1 MKKKLLSLVLAVM
14 MTIGCFA
21 GLGAAVGQDTDFA
34 ALSVEDQ
41 YAAIMA
47 AGSEA
52 DAQALFDTLDAEQ
65 QAALTAYADRQQEN
79 TDTSKETDPIPAVNY
94 TNVAPLVTVN
104 KVSQPAKARLMSARS
119 TARPIEKGKT
129 VDGLILNKTATPIE
143 GSADDYKITLEAYTT
158 GTVSTSETTKPTDI
172 VLVLD
177 QSGSMADDMGTV
189 RYTQYSGTNT
199 QNNRNYEKRH
209 NGGSANLWH
218 KLDDGS
224 YVSVSVTRQETAK
237 YNKITNG
244 RNDDDDW
251 GNCTNLWD
259 NRDNLYTYVNGELKK
274 VVYTRDR
281 KNAWNYWNCK
291 YALEDGTILNE
302 NNNGAR
308 YSPTFKNTDDG
319 CLYLRTVDES
329 KSAYTYTYTDS
340 NGNVQTIGI
349 STGAN
354 EGFTPAFYQRT
365 VSTSGGGTRLDALK
379 KAAKDFVEAVA
390 EKAKGADKQLG
401 TEDDVNH
408 RIAVVGFASQSG
420 NGNNTELL
428 SISGRN
434 SGTVGIAYNSITK
447 QNLKDVLQ
455 DMDKQAGQTM
465 VTNAINALAA
475 KGATR
480 TDLGMD
486 MANRILN
493 ANPLGANEQRNRV
506 VVVFTDGSPTD
517 SNGFERDVADAA
529 INAATDIKQTGTTVY
544 SIGIFS
550 GADATQTGT
559 KPTYD
564 FYDDGWDTN
573 YTDSQM
579 SEACNW
585 FMQNLSSNNGTVQD
599 PSYYLSASDADTLS
613 TIFQK
618 ISNQIS
624 ESNINLGSKTVIKDV
639 VSKYFDMPA
648 NTDAVSVKSYDCTG
662 FSDGEPT
669 WSENG
674 TVPNNAVTLD
684 PENNTVN
691 VTGFDFNANYVT
703 EKGRD
708 ETDPKQAGDFHG
720 RKLVIEFTVSV
731 KDGFVGGNNVPTN
744 GTDSGVYDK
753 DGKLVANFV
762 VPEVNVSITSSV
774 GTNDKVIY
782 EGNSVNVK
790 DLYDEVDTSGADSW
804 KYDFVKISYAV
815 KQDDAAVGNP
825 VAPAD
830 CTDYTVTATFAPI
843 SDGEGAQ
850 GVANK
855 MAGKSVDGTAKVHVL
870 KPTLTAKAEDVSRY
884 YGESYTPDGSNV
896 NASVSW
902 TDAKHSNITAADATG
917 DAPYTTEDI
926 QIGYDWV
933 GKIGTDIVPNHD
945 TDVNLTYKVNGN
957 DITDKVNG
965 DKSYKVIAKTCT
977 LTVNKSV
984 AKTYSNNDSFI
995 FNVVGKGNVPYNAQV
1010 VITGNGSATLTGLP
1024 VGDYTVTEDTGWS
1037 WRYTYDNSSASTT
1050 LSASKDNDRLTITNK
1065 LTENNWLGNETFVIN
1080 KCESKTIEKVSF
1092 IQQAIDFLLGR

>member
-1 MKKKLLSLVLAVM
+1 MKKKLLSLVLAAM

-21 GLGAAVGQDTDFA
+21 GLGAAVGQDADFA

-65 QAALTAYADRQQEN
+65 QAALSAYAEAQAEA
-79 TDTSKETDPIPAVNY
+79 SEPETYAVPAVNY
-94 TNVAPLVTVN
+94 TNVAPFVQQASPARARML
-104 KVSQPAKARLMSARS
+104 AKAAS
-119 TARPIEKGKT
+119 TSNVKT
-129 VDGLILNKTATPIE
+129 ADGLILNKTATPVE

-177 QSGSMADDMGTV
+177 QSGSMDDDMTTYK
-189 RYTQYSGTNT
+189 YTAVYPG
-199 QNNRNYEKRH
+199 NNH
-209 NGGSANLWH
+209 NG
-218 KLDDGS
+218 KYYVKYRDS
-224 YVSVSVTRQETAK
+224 YITVTWCSE
-237 YNKITNG
+237 
-244 RNDDDDW
+244 
-251 GNCTNLWD
+251 C
-259 NRDNLYTYVNGELKK
+259 
-274 VVYTRDR
+274 
-281 KNAWNYWNCK
+281 NAW
-291 YALEDGTILNE
+291 T
-302 NNNGAR
+302 
-308 YSPTFKNTDDG
+308 DG
-319 CLYLRTVDES
+319 CSHAWWIFDNPGTKYTPKTSASDTARGHVQFYSRGGATTV
-329 KSAYTYTYTDS
+329 K
-340 NGNVQTIGI
+340 
-349 STGAN
+349 
-354 EGFTPAFYQRT
+354 
-365 VSTSGGGTRLDALK
+365 RLDALK
-379 KAAKDFVEAVA
+379 KAVKNFAADVA
-390 EKAKGADKQLG
+390 EKAKGPDGILG
-401 TEDDVNH
+401 TDDDVNH
-408 RIAVVGFASQSG
+408 RIAVVGFASG
-420 NGNNTELL
+420 NPSNRLY
-428 SISGRN
+428 
-434 SGTVGIAYNSITK
+434 YNSEIFVGANQYQYNRLTSQNYLDAMQSMDTK
-447 QNLKDVLQ
+447 TGVDNIGKS
-455 DMDKQAGQTM
+455 
-465 VTNAINALAA
+465 INALDAE
-475 KGATR
+475 GATY
-480 TDLGMD
+480 TNLGLE
-486 MANRILN
+486 MANGILA
-493 ANPLGANEQRNRV
+493 ANPVADNSRNRI
-506 VVVFTDGSPTD
+506 VVVFTDGQPGRSGYD
-517 SNGFERDVADAA
+517 SSVANAA
-529 INAATDIKQTGTTVY
+529 INQAATTKNTYNATVY
-544 SIGIFS
+544 TVGIFDN
-550 GADATQTGT
+550 ADATSAGKQNGT
-559 KPTYD
+559 DAEK
-564 FYDDGWDTN
+564 
-573 YTDSQM
+573 S
-579 SEACNW
+579 NW
-585 FMQNLSSNNGTVQD
+585 FMQNMSSNNGTVQD
-599 PSYYLSASDADTLS
+599 PSYYLSASDSDTLS

-624 ESNINLGSKTVIKDV
+624 ESKIDLGSQTVIKDTV
-639 VSKYFDMPA
+639 TKYFDMP
-648 NTDAVSVKSYDCTG
+648 TDASKVSVKSYDCTG
-662 FSDGEPT
+662 VVSGKPT
-669 WSENG
+669 WSETG
-674 TVPNNAVTLD
+674 TVLNNAVTLD
-684 PENNTVN
+684 TENNTVN

-703 EKGRD
+703 ENGRS
-708 ETDPKQAGDFHG
+708 ETDPKQPGNFHG

-790 DLYDEVDTSGADSW
+790 DLYDEVDTSGTDSW

-815 KQDDAAVGNP
+815 KQGDAAVGNT

-850 GVANK
+850 GVAND

-870 KPTLTAKAEDVSRY
+870 KPTLTAKAEDVTRY

-896 NASVSW
+896 NASVFW

-1024 VGDYTVTEDTGWS
+1024 VGDYTVTEDTAWS
-1037 WRYTYDNSSASTT
+1037 WRYKSDNSKATTT
-1050 LSASKDNDRLTITNK
+1050 LSSAKDNDSVTITNK
-1065 LTENNWLGNETFVIN
+1065 LDDNRWLGDETFVIN
-1080 KCESKTIEKVSF
+1080 KCGKSKITKIYESVMSF
-1092 IQQAIDFLLGR
+1092 FGIV

>member
-1 MKKKLLSLVLAVM
+1 MKKKLLSLVLAAM

-41 YAAIMA
+41 YAVIMA

-129 VDGLILNKTATPIE
+129 VDGLVMDKTAT
-143 GSADDYKITLEAYTT
+143 ANDDGTYNITLEAYTT
-158 GTVSTSETTKPTDI
+158 GSVSTTESTKPTDI

-177 QSGSMADDMGTV
+177 QSGSMAKDMTSYKYTAAYPGNNHSGSYYV
-189 RYTQYSGTNT
+189 RYGDSYIEVSWCSDCPAWTDGCSDGWFGHYSGNKYTPKT
-199 QNNRNYEKRH
+199 SASDTTR
-209 NGGSANLWH
+209 GSVQFYAR
-218 KLDDGS
+218 S
-224 YVSVSVTRQETAK
+224 
-237 YNKITNG
+237 
-244 RNDDDDW
+244 
-251 GNCTNLWD
+251 
-259 NRDNLYTYVNGELKK
+259 GEDK
-274 VVYTRDR
+274 
-281 KNAWNYWNCK
+281 
-291 YALEDGTILNE
+291 TI
-302 NNNGAR
+302 
-308 YSPTFKNTDDG
+308 
-319 CLYLRTVDES
+319 
-329 KSAYTYTYTDS
+329 
-340 NGNVQTIGI
+340 
-349 STGAN
+349 
-354 EGFTPAFYQRT
+354 
-365 VSTSGGGTRLDALK
+365 RLDALVRAINK
-379 KAAKDFVEAVA
+379 FSESVKNKCAGVDQ
-390 EKAKGADKQLG
+390 QLG
-401 TEDDVNH
+401 TADDVDH
-408 RIAVVGFASQSG
+408 RVAIVGFSSKESTYY
-420 NGNNTELL
+420 NTELL
-428 SISGRN
+428 TG
-434 SGTVGIAYNSITK
+434 VSITQGSAHRK
-447 QNLKDVLQ
+447 LDQTSNVPYYYPTGYVQNGVMYGSITTAQYGNALQ
-455 DMDKQAGQTM
+455 SMKTTAGQTS
-465 VTNAINALAA
+465 VSNAIDALTAHGGTNTLDGLTMA
-475 KGATR
+475 ENIFAN
-480 TDLGMD
+480 TDSTG
-486 MANRILN
+486 
-493 ANPLGANEQRNRV
+493 RNRV
-506 VVVFTDGSPTD
+506 VVLFTDGDTD
-517 SNGFERDVADAA
+517 SNRASVVNKAYTLKNTY
-529 INAATDIKQTGTTVY
+529 NATVY
-544 SIGIFS
+544 TVGIFG
-550 GADATQTGT
+550 GANGQPPITSST
-559 KPTYD
+559 
-564 FYDDGWDTN
+564 
-573 YTDSQM
+573 
-579 SEACNW
+579 SEANA
-585 FMQNLSSNNGTVQD
+585 LLHRISSNYPNAQVRNGRYND
-599 PSYYLSASDADTLS
+599 GSLNSSLKGDDSYYLSASNSDTLS

-618 ISNQIS
+618 ISSQLS
-624 ESNINLGSKTVIKDV
+624 ESDISLDSQTVIKDTV
-639 VSKYFDMPA
+639 TKYFDMP
-648 NTDAVSVKSYDCTG
+648 TDASKVSVKSYDCTG
-662 FSDGEPT
+662 VADGKPT
-669 WSENG
+669 WSDTG

-684 PENNTVN
+684 TENNTVN

-703 EKGRD
+703 EKGRN
-708 ETDPKQAGDFHG
+708 ETDPKKEGTFHG
-720 RKLVIEFTVSV
+720 RKLVIEFTVTA

-815 KQDDAAVGNP
+815 KQGDAAVGNTE
-825 VAPAD
+825 APAD

-850 GVANK
+850 GVAND

-870 KPTLTAKAEDVSRY
+870 KPTLTAKAEDVTRY

-917 DAPYTTEDI
+917 DAPYTTKDI

-1037 WRYTYDNSSASTT
+1037 WRYTCDNSSASTT

>member
-1 MKKKLLSLVLAVM
+1 MKKKLLSLVLAAM

-65 QAALTAYADRQQEN
+65 QAALSAYAEAQAEA
-79 TDTSKETDPIPAVNY
+79 SEPETYAVPAVNY
-94 TNVAPLVTVN
+94 TNVAPLVTAN

-129 VDGLILNKTATPIE
+129 VDGLILNKTATPVE

-177 QSGSMADDMGTV
+177 QSGSMAEDMTSYK
-189 RYTQYSGTNT
+189 YTAAYPG
-199 QNNRNYEKRH
+199 NNH
-209 NGGSANLWH
+209 S
-218 KLDDGS
+218 GS
-224 YVSVSVTRQETAK
+224 YYVRSGDSYIEVSWCSDPDCE
-237 YNKITNG
+237 
-244 RNDDDDW
+244 
-251 GNCTNLWD
+251 
-259 NRDNLYTYVNGELKK
+259 
-274 VVYTRDR
+274 
-281 KNAWNYWNCK
+281 AW
-291 YALEDGTILNE
+291 T
-302 NNNGAR
+302 
-308 YSPTFKNTDDG
+308 DG
-319 CLYLRTVDES
+319 CWDSLFRHHSGNKYTP
-329 KSAYTYTYTDS
+329 KTSASDTAD
-340 NGNVQTIGI
+340 GHVQ
-349 STGAN
+349 
-354 EGFTPAFYQRT
+354 FY
-365 VSTSGGGTRLDALK
+365 VIETRLDVLK
-379 KAAKDFVEAVA
+379 KAVTGFANSVA

-408 RIAVVGFASQSG
+408 RIAVVGFASESG
-420 NGNNTELL
+420 YGNNTELL

-475 KGATR
+475 EGATR

-517 SNGFERDVADAA
+517 SNGFENNVANNA
-529 INAATDIKQTGTTVY
+529 INKAKTIKDGNTTVY

-564 FYDDGWDTN
+564 FSMDGWGNTN

-624 ESNINLGSKTVIKDV
+624 ESNINLGSDTQIKDV
-639 VSKYFDMPA
+639 VSKYFDMPK
-648 NTDAVSVKSYDCTG
+648 NTSAGSVKSYDCTG

-669 WSENG
+669 WSKTG
-674 TVPNNAVTLD
+674 TDLKNAVTLD
-684 PENNTVN
+684 TENNTVN
-691 VTGFDFNANYVT
+691 ITGFDFNANYVT
-703 EKGRD
+703 EKGRS
-708 ETDPKQAGDFHG
+708 ETDPKQPGDFHG

-753 DGKLVANFV
+753 DGKEVATFD
-762 VPEVNVSITSSV
+762 VPQVNVPIKPELTV
-774 GTNDKVIY
+774 NNKVIY
-782 EGNSVNVK
+782 EGNSANVSV
-790 DLYDEVDTSGADSW
+790 LYNAAETSSDTSSW
-804 KYDFVKISYAV
+804 KYDFVNVSYEVENGDTAV
-815 KQDDAAVGNP
+815 TGSVS
-825 VAPAD
+825 PAD
-830 CTDYTVTATFAPI
+830 CTGYTVKATFSPKY
-843 SDGEGAQ
+843 DGQ
-850 GVANK
+850 NANGNVNDDVTVK
-855 MAGKSVDGTAKVHVL
+855 DTAKVHVL
-870 KPTLTAKAEDVSRY
+870 KPTVTVNATDVWMY
-884 YGESYTPDGSNV
+884 YGEDYNTPEGSTV
-896 NASVSW
+896 AGSVTWADEHGHDISG
-902 TDAKHSNITAADATG
+902 ITVFG
-917 DAPYTTEDI
+917 SEPY
-926 QIGYDWV
+926 
-933 GKIGTDIVPNHD
+933 GTDDLQYSYDHGEFVVPNTD
-945 TDVNLTYKVNGN
+945 TTIKVSAKVGDVEKAST
-957 DITDKVNG
+957 
-965 DKSYKVIAKTCT
+965 SYVVHPKFCT
-977 LTVNKSV
+977 LTIKKEV
-984 AKTYSNNDSFI
+984 AKLYGANDSFI
-995 FNVVGKGNVPYNAQV
+995 FNVVGDGNFEAKV
-1010 VITGNGSATLTGLP
+1010 VINGAGSATLTGLP
-1024 VGDYTVTEDTGWS
+1024 VGNYTVTEDTGWS
-1037 WRYTYDNSSASTT
+1037 WRYTCDGSTKSTVLSSAN
-1050 LSASKDNDRLTITNK
+1050 ANDSVTITNK
-1065 LTENNWLGNETFVIN
+1065 LGDNKYLGDETYVIN
-1080 KCESKTIEKVSF
+1080 KCKSSTITKVTSAV
-1092 IQQAIDFLLGR
+1092 IRQAIEYILGR

>member
-14 MTIGCFA
+14 MTVGCFA
-21 GLGAAVGQDTDFA
+21 GLGAAVGQDADFA

-65 QAALTAYADRQQEN
+65 QAALTAYADRQQDN

-129 VDGLILNKTATPIE
+129 VDGLVMDKTAT
-143 GSADDYKITLEAYTT
+143 ANDDGTYNIKLEAYTT

-177 QSGSMADDMGTV
+177 QSGSMD
-189 RYTQYSGTNT
+189 
-199 QNNRNYEKRH
+199 
-209 NGGSANLWH
+209 
-218 KLDDGS
+218 
-224 YVSVSVTRQETAK
+224 ETM
-237 YNKITNG
+237 
-244 RNDDDDW
+244 
-251 GNCTNLWD
+251 
-259 NRDNLYTYVNGELKK
+259 
-274 VVYTRDR
+274 
-281 KNAWNYWNCK
+281 
-291 YALEDGTILNE
+291 
-302 NNNGAR
+302 
-308 YSPTFKNTDDG
+308 
-319 CLYLRTVDES
+319 
-329 KSAYTYTYTDS
+329 KSYTYTAAYPGNSHSGSYYVKYRDSYVRVSWCSDCRAWTDGCTDGWFWHNPGTEYTPKTSVSDTAS
-340 NGNVQTIGI
+340 GHVQ
-349 STGAN
+349 
-354 EGFTPAFYQRT
+354 FYSRGSAT
-365 VSTSGGGTRLDALK
+365 EVKRLTALK
-379 KAAKDFVEAVA
+379 KAVTSFAEDVAK
-390 EKAKGADKQLG
+390 KAKGPDGILG
-401 TEDDVNH
+401 TDDDVNH
-408 RIAVVGFASQSG
+408 RIAVVGFASGSRG
-420 NGNNTELL
+420 NSSYPAYVNTEVFIG
-428 SISGRN
+428 SN
-434 SGTVGIAYNSITK
+434 QYNYNSNVSSYYASAFQNMNTK
-447 QNLKDVLQ
+447 AGYDNVIASKDALS
-455 DMDKQAGQTM
+455 AG
-465 VTNAINALAA
+465 
-475 KGATR
+475 GATR
-480 TDLGMD
+480 VDHGVD
-486 MANRILN
+486 MANGIFK
-493 ANPLGANEQRNRV
+493 ANPIKDGEQRNRIMI
-506 VVVFTDGSPTD
+506 VFTDGMPSEWSDYSST
-517 SNGFERDVADAA
+517 VANNA
-529 INAATDIKQTGTTVY
+529 IEKANTTKNTYNATVY
-544 SIGIFS
+544 TVGIFEN
-550 GADATQTGT
+550 ADATSAGNQNGT
-559 KPTYD
+559 
-564 FYDDGWDTN
+564 N
-573 YTDSQM
+573 AEIS
-579 SEACNW
+579 NW
-585 FMQNLSSNNGTVQD
+585 FMQKLSSNNGTPQD
-599 PSYYLSASDADTLS
+599 PSYYLSASDSDTLS

-624 ESNINLGSKTVIKDV
+624 ESKIDLGSQTVIKDTV
-639 VSKYFDMPA
+639 TKYFDMP
-648 NTDAVSVKSYDCTG
+648 TDASKVSVKSYDCTG
-662 FSDGEPT
+662 VADGKPT
-669 WSENG
+669 WSETG
-674 TVPNNAVTLD
+674 TVINNAVTLD
-684 PENNTVN
+684 PTDNSVN
-691 VTGFDFNANYVT
+691 VKGFDFNANYVT

-708 ETDPKQAGDFHG
+708 ENDPKQAGDFHG
-720 RKLVIEFTVSV
+720 RKLVIEFTVTA

-815 KQDDAAVGNP
+815 KQGDAAVGNT

-850 GVANK
+850 GVAND

-870 KPTLTAKAEDVSRY
+870 KPTLTAKAEDVTRY

-917 DAPYTTEDI
+917 DAPYTTKDI

-977 LTVNKSV
+977 LTVKKSV

-1010 VITGNGSATLTGLP
+1010 VITGNGRATLTGLP
-1024 VGDYTVTEDTGWS
+1024 VGDYTVTEDTAWS
-1037 WRYTYDNSSASTT
+1037 WRYKSDNSKATTT
-1050 LSASKDNDRLTITNK
+1050 LSSAKDNDSDSVTITNK

>member
-14 MTIGCFA
+14 MTVGCFA
-21 GLGAAVGQDTDFA
+21 GLGAAVGQDADFA

-129 VDGLILNKTATPIE
+129 VDGLVMDKTAT
-143 GSADDYKITLEAYTT
+143 ANDDGTYKITLEAYTT
-158 GTVSTSETTKPTDI
+158 GSVSTTESTKPTDI

-177 QSGSMADDMGTV
+177 QSGSMAKDMTSYKYTAAYPGNNHSGSYYV
-189 RYTQYSGTNT
+189 RSGDSYIKVSWCSDCGAWTDGCSDGWFFHYSGTEYT
-199 QNNRNYEKRH
+199 PKA
-209 NGGSANLWH
+209 SASDTESGH
-218 KLDDGS
+218 VQFYARS
-224 YVSVSVTRQETAK
+224 
-237 YNKITNG
+237 
-244 RNDDDDW
+244 
-251 GNCTNLWD
+251 
-259 NRDNLYTYVNGELKK
+259 GED
-274 VVYTRDR
+274 T
-281 KNAWNYWNCK
+281 
-291 YALEDGTILNE
+291 TI
-302 NNNGAR
+302 
-308 YSPTFKNTDDG
+308 
-319 CLYLRTVDES
+319 
-329 KSAYTYTYTDS
+329 
-340 NGNVQTIGI
+340 
-349 STGAN
+349 
-354 EGFTPAFYQRT
+354 
-365 VSTSGGGTRLDALK
+365 RLDALVRAINK
-379 KAAKDFVEAVA
+379 FSESVKNKCAGVD
-390 EKAKGADKQLG
+390 QRLG
-401 TEDDVNH
+401 TADDVDH
-408 RIAVVGFASQSG
+408 RVAIVGFSSDEDEFY
-420 NGNNTELL
+420 NTELL
-428 SISGRN
+428 TGVPITQGRAHRKLDQTSN
-434 SGTVGIAYNSITK
+434 VPYYYPTGYVQNGVMYGSITTA
-447 QNLKDVLQ
+447 QYGNALQ
-455 DMDKQAGQTM
+455 SMKTTAGQTS
-465 VTNAINALAA
+465 VSSAINALTAH
-475 KGATR
+475 GGTE
-480 TDLGMD
+480 TLDGLT
-486 MANRILN
+486 MAEKIF
-493 ANPLGANEQRNRV
+493 ANTNSTGRNRV
-506 VVVFTDGSPTD
+506 VVLFTDGDTN
-517 SNGFERDVADAA
+517 SNRASVVNKAYTLKNTY
-529 INAATDIKQTGTTVY
+529 NATVY
-544 SIGIFS
+544 SVGIFG
-550 GADATQTGT
+550 GANGQPPITSSTT
-559 KPTYD
+559 
-564 FYDDGWDTN
+564 
-573 YTDSQM
+573 
-579 SEACNW
+579 EANA
-585 FMQNLSSNNGTVQD
+585 LLHRISSNYPNATATSGYYGID
-599 PSYYLSASDADTLS
+599 YNDGSLNSSLKGDDSYYLSASDSDTLS

-618 ISNQIS
+618 ISSQLS
-624 ESNINLGSKTVIKDV
+624 ESDISLDSQTVIKDTV
-639 VSKYFDMPA
+639 TKYFDMP
-648 NTDAVSVKSYDCTG
+648 TDASKVSVKSYDCTG
-662 FSDGEPT
+662 VVSGKPT
-669 WSENG
+669 WSETG
-674 TVPNNAVTLD
+674 TVINNAVMLD
-684 PENNTVN
+684 PTDNSVN

-703 EKGRD
+703 EKGRS
-708 ETDPKQAGDFHG
+708 ETDPKQPGNFHG

-815 KQDDAAVGNP
+815 KQGDAAVGNT

-850 GVANK
+850 GVAND

-870 KPTLTAKAEDVSRY
+870 KPTLTAKAEDVTRY

-917 DAPYTTEDI
+917 DAPYTTKDI

-1024 VGDYTVTEDTGWS
+1024 VGNYTVTEDTGWS
-1037 WRYTYDNSSASTT
+1037 WRYTCDSSTKSTVLSSAN
-1050 LSASKDNDRLTITNK
+1050 ANDSVTITNK
-1065 LTENNWLGNETFVIN
+1065 LGDNKYLGDETYVIN
-1080 KCESKTIEKVSF
+1080 KCKSSTITKVTSAV
-1092 IQQAIDFLLGR
+1092 IRQAIEYILGR

>member
-14 MTIGCFA
+14 MTVGCFA

-94 TNVAPLVTVN
+94 TNVAPLVTAN

-129 VDGLILNKTATPIE
+129 VDGLVINKTAT
-143 GSADDYKITLEAYTT
+143 ANDDGTYNIKLEAYTT

-177 QSGSMADDMGTV
+177 QSGSMD
-189 RYTQYSGTNT
+189 
-199 QNNRNYEKRH
+199 
-209 NGGSANLWH
+209 
-218 KLDDGS
+218 
-224 YVSVSVTRQETAK
+224 ETM
-237 YNKITNG
+237 
-244 RNDDDDW
+244 
-251 GNCTNLWD
+251 
-259 NRDNLYTYVNGELKK
+259 
-274 VVYTRDR
+274 
-281 KNAWNYWNCK
+281 
-291 YALEDGTILNE
+291 
-302 NNNGAR
+302 
-308 YSPTFKNTDDG
+308 
-319 CLYLRTVDES
+319 
-329 KSAYTYTYTDS
+329 KSYTYTAAYPGNSHSGSYYVKYRDSYVRVSWCSDCRAWTDGCTDGWFWHNPGTEYTPKTSASDTAS
-340 NGNVQTIGI
+340 GHVQ
-349 STGAN
+349 
-354 EGFTPAFYQRT
+354 FY
-365 VSTSGGGTRLDALK
+365 VIETRLDVLK
-379 KAAKDFVEAVA
+379 KAVTGFANSVA

-408 RIAVVGFASQSG
+408 RIAVVGFASESG
-420 NGNNTELL
+420 YGNNTELL
-428 SISGRN
+428 SISGSN
-434 SGTVGIAYNSITK
+434 SGTVGIAYNSITS
-447 QNLKDVLQ
+447 QNLEDVLQ

-475 KGATR
+475 EGATR

-517 SNGFERDVADAA
+517 SNGFENNVANNA
-529 INAATDIKQTGTTVY
+529 INKAKTIKDGNTTVY

-564 FYDDGWDTN
+564 FSVDGWGGPN

-599 PSYYLSASDADTLS
+599 PSYYLSASDSDTLS

-624 ESNINLGSKTVIKDV
+624 ESKIDLGSDTQIKDV
-639 VSKYFDMPA
+639 VSKYFDMPK
-648 NTDAVSVKSYDCTG
+648 NTSAVSVKSYDCTG

-669 WSENG
+669 WRETD
-674 TVPNNAVTLD
+674 TVLNNAVTTLD
-684 PENNTVN
+684 TENNTVN

-703 EKGRD
+703 VNGRS
-708 ETDPKQAGDFHG
+708 ETDPKQPGNFHG

-815 KQDDAAVGNP
+815 KQGDAAVGNTE
-825 VAPAD
+825 APAD
-830 CTDYTVTATFAPI
+830 CTDYKVTATFAPI

-855 MAGKSVDGTAKVHVL
+855 MAGKSVDGTATVHVL
-870 KPTLTAKAEDVSRY
+870 KPTVTVNATDVWKY
-884 YGESYTPDGSNV
+884 YGEDYNTPEGSTV
-896 NASVSW
+896 TGSVTWADEHDHDISG
-902 TDAKHSNITAADATG
+902 ITVIG
-917 DAPYTTEDI
+917 SEPY
-926 QIGYDWV
+926 
-933 GKIGTDIVPNHD
+933 GTDDLQYSYDHDKFVVPNTD
-945 TDVNLTYKVNGN
+945 TTIKVSAKVGDVEKAST
-957 DITDKVNG
+957 
-965 DKSYKVIAKTCT
+965 SYVVHPKFCT

-1010 VITGNGSATLTGLP
+1010 VITGNGSAILTGLP
-1024 VGDYTVTEDTGWS
+1024 VGNYTVTEDTGWS
-1037 WRYTYDNSSASTT
+1037 WRYTCDNSSASTT

>member
-1 MKKKLLSLVLAVM
+1 MKKKLLSLVLAAM

-21 GLGAAVGQDTDFA
+21 GLGAAVGQDADFA

-65 QAALTAYADRQQEN
+65 QAALSAYAEAQAEA
-79 TDTSKETDPIPAVNY
+79 SEPETYAVPAVNY
-94 TNVAPLVTVN
+94 TNVAPFVQQASPARVRML
-104 KVSQPAKARLMSARS
+104 AKAAS
-119 TARPIEKGKT
+119 TSNVKT
-129 VDGLILNKTATPIE
+129 ADGLILNKTATPVE

-177 QSGSMADDMGTV
+177 QSGSMADNMT
-189 RYTQYSGTNT
+189 S
-199 QNNRNYEKRH
+199 
-209 NGGSANLWH
+209 
-218 KLDDGS
+218 
-224 YVSVSVTRQETAK
+224 
-237 YNKITNG
+237 
-244 RNDDDDW
+244 
-251 GNCTNLWD
+251 
-259 NRDNLYTYVNGELKK
+259 
-274 VVYTRDR
+274 
-281 KNAWNYWNCK
+281 
-291 YALEDGTILNE
+291 
-302 NNNGAR
+302 
-308 YSPTFKNTDDG
+308 
-319 CLYLRTVDES
+319 
-329 KSAYTYTYTDS
+329 YTYTAQYSLNKNNTYYVKVNDAYISVTWCGDCGAWTDGCTDYWIFGHDEGKKYIAKTS
-340 NGNVQTIGI
+340 ASDTNSSHVQFYSRGNKTTTQKL
-349 STGAN
+349 
-354 EGFTPAFYQRT
+354 Q
-365 VSTSGGGTRLDALK
+365 ALK
-379 KAAKDFVEAVA
+379 NAVTSFTNAVA

-408 RIAVVGFASQSG
+408 RIAIVGFASG
-420 NGNNTELL
+420 NWYNYTNYDYTNTEVFIG
-428 SISGRN
+428 SSQYKYGN
-434 SGTVGIAYNSITK
+434 SAKSVYSRAF
-447 QNLKDVLQ
+447 QNLNTEAGKANVLASVGAL
-455 DMDKQAGQTM
+455 DANGGTL
-465 VTNAINALAA
+465 TN
-475 KGATR
+475 
-480 TDLGMD
+480 LGLE
-486 MANRILN
+486 MANGLF
-493 ANPLGANEQRNRV
+493 GANAVADNSRNRV
-506 VVVFTDGSPTD
+506 VVVFTDGEPGWSGYD
-517 SNGFERDVADAA
+517 SDVANAA
-529 INAATDIKQTGTTVY
+529 INQANTTKNTYNATVY
-544 SIGIFS
+544 TVGIFEN
-550 GADATQTGT
+550 ADATSAGNQNGT
-559 KPTYD
+559 NAEK
-564 FYDDGWDTN
+564 
-573 YTDSQM
+573 
-579 SEACNW
+579 ANW
-585 FMQNLSSNNGTVQD
+585 FMQKLSSNNGTPQD
-599 PSYYLSASDADTLS
+599 PSYYLSASDSDTLS

-624 ESNINLGSKTVIKDV
+624 ESKIDLGSQTVIKDTV
-639 VSKYFDMPA
+639 TKYFDMPK
-648 NTDAVSVKSYDCTG
+648 NTSAVSVKSYDCTG
-662 FSDGEPT
+662 VVSGKPT
-669 WSENG
+669 WSETG
-674 TVPNNAVTLD
+674 TVLNNAVTLD
-684 PENNTVN
+684 TENNTVN

-708 ETDPKQAGDFHG
+708 ETNPKKEGTFHG

-731 KDGFVGGNNVPTN
+731 KDGFAGGNNVPTN

-815 KQDDAAVGNP
+815 KQGDAAVGNT

-850 GVANK
+850 GVAND

-870 KPTLTAKAEDVSRY
+870 KPTVNVEAKDVTKY

-917 DAPYTTEDI
+917 DAPYTTKDI

-1024 VGDYTVTEDTGWS
+1024 VGDYTVTEDTAWS
-1037 WRYTYDNSSASTT
+1037 WRYKSDNSKATTT
-1050 LSASKDNDRLTITNK
+1050 LSSAKDNDSVTITNK
-1065 LTENNWLGNETFVIN
+1065 LDDNRWLGDETFVIN
-1080 KCESKTIEKVSF
+1080 KCEKSKITKIYESVMSF
-1092 IQQAIDFLLGR
+1092 FGIV

>member
-1 MKKKLLSLVLAVM
+1 MKKKFLSLVLAAM
-14 MTIGCFA
+14 MTVGCFA

-65 QAALTAYADRQQEN
+65 QAALTAYAEAQAEA
-79 TDTSKETDPIPAVNY
+79 SEPETYAVPAVNY
-94 TNVAPLVTVN
+94 TNVAPLVTAN

-129 VDGLILNKTATPIE
+129 VDGLVMDKTATANE
-143 GSADDYKITLEAYTT
+143 DGTYNITLEAYTT

-177 QSGSMADDMGTV
+177 QSGSMDDNMT
-189 RYTQYSGTNT
+189 S
-199 QNNRNYEKRH
+199 
-209 NGGSANLWH
+209 
-218 KLDDGS
+218 
-224 YVSVSVTRQETAK
+224 
-237 YNKITNG
+237 
-244 RNDDDDW
+244 
-251 GNCTNLWD
+251 
-259 NRDNLYTYVNGELKK
+259 
-274 VVYTRDR
+274 
-281 KNAWNYWNCK
+281 
-291 YALEDGTILNE
+291 
-302 NNNGAR
+302 
-308 YSPTFKNTDDG
+308 
-319 CLYLRTVDES
+319 
-329 KSAYTYTYTDS
+329 YTYTAQYSLNKKNTYYVKENDAYILVTWCGDCDAWTDGCSDFLFWHYEGKKYTPKTSASD
-340 NGNVQTIGI
+340 
-349 STGAN
+349 
-354 EGFTPAFYQRT
+354 T
-365 VSTSGGGTRLDALK
+365 VSDHVQFYSRGNKTTTQKLQALK
-379 KAAKDFVEAVA
+379 NAVTSFTNAVA

-434 SGTVGIAYNSITK
+434 SGTVGIAYNSITR

-493 ANPLGANEQRNRV
+493 ENPLGANEQRNRV

-517 SNGFERDVADAA
+517 SNGFKNNVANNA
-529 INAATDIKQTGTTVY
+529 INKAKTIKDGNTTVY

-564 FYDDGWDTN
+564 FSDDGWGGPN

-624 ESNINLGSKTVIKDV
+624 ESNINLGSDTQIKDV
-639 VSKYFDMPA
+639 VSKYFDMPK
-648 NTDAVSVKSYDCTG
+648 NTSAVSVKSYDCTG

-669 WSENG
+669 WSEKG
-674 TVPNNAVTLD
+674 TVLNNAVTLD
-684 PENNTVN
+684 TENNTVN

-708 ETDPKQAGDFHG
+708 KTDPKKEGTFHG
-720 RKLVIEFTVSV
+720 RKLVIEFTVTA
-731 KDGFVGGNNVPTN
+731 KNGFVGGNSVPTN

-753 DGKLVANFV
+753 DGKEVATFD
-762 VPEVNVSITSSV
+762 VPQVNVPIKSELTV
-774 GTNDKVIY
+774 NNKVIY
-782 EGNSVNVK
+782 EGGSADVS
-790 DLYDEVDTSGADSW
+790 DLYIAADTSSDTSSW
-804 KYDFVKISYAV
+804 KYDFVNVSYEVKNGDTAV
-815 KQDDAAVGNP
+815 TGSVS
-825 VAPAD
+825 PAD
-830 CTDYTVTATFAPI
+830 CTNYTVKATFSPKY
-843 SDGEGAQ
+843 DGMNAD
-850 GVANK
+850 
-855 MAGKSVDGTAKVHVL
+855 GKINDDVTVDGTATVHVL
-870 KPTLTAKAEDVSRY
+870 KPTLTAKAEDVTRY

-917 DAPYTTEDI
+917 DAPYTTKDI

-1010 VITGNGSATLTGLP
+1010 VITGNGSAILTGLP
-1024 VGDYTVTEDTGWS
+1024 VGNYTVTEDTGWS
-1037 WRYTYDNSSASTT
+1037 WRYTCDNSSASTT

>member
-1 MKKKLLSLVLAVM
+1 MKKKLLSLVLAAM

-21 GLGAAVGQDTDFA
+21 GLGAAVGQDAGFA
-34 ALSVEDQ
+34 ALSVENQ

-65 QAALTAYADRQQEN
+65 QTALSAYAEAQAEA
-79 TDTSKETDPIPAVNY
+79 SEPETYAVPAVNY
-94 TNVAPLVTVN
+94 TNVAPFVQQASPARARML
-104 KVSQPAKARLMSARS
+104 AKAAS
-119 TARPIEKGKT
+119 TSNVKT
-129 VDGLILNKTATPIE
+129 ADGLILNKTATPVE

-177 QSGSMADDMGTV
+177 QSGSMADNMT
-189 RYTQYSGTNT
+189 S
-199 QNNRNYEKRH
+199 
-209 NGGSANLWH
+209 
-218 KLDDGS
+218 
-224 YVSVSVTRQETAK
+224 
-237 YNKITNG
+237 
-244 RNDDDDW
+244 
-251 GNCTNLWD
+251 
-259 NRDNLYTYVNGELKK
+259 
-274 VVYTRDR
+274 
-281 KNAWNYWNCK
+281 
-291 YALEDGTILNE
+291 
-302 NNNGAR
+302 
-308 YSPTFKNTDDG
+308 
-319 CLYLRTVDES
+319 
-329 KSAYTYTYTDS
+329 YTYTAQYSLNKNNTYYVKVNDAYISVTWCGDCGAWTDGCTDYWIFGHDEGKKYIAKTS
-340 NGNVQTIGI
+340 ASDTNSSHVQFYSRGNKTTTQKL
-349 STGAN
+349 
-354 EGFTPAFYQRT
+354 Q
-365 VSTSGGGTRLDALK
+365 ALK
-379 KAAKDFVEAVA
+379 NAVTSFTNAVA

-408 RIAVVGFASQSG
+408 RIAIVGFASG
-420 NGNNTELL
+420 DWYNYTNYDYTNTEVFIG
-428 SISGRN
+428 SSQYKYGN
-434 SGTVGIAYNSITK
+434 SAKSVYSRAF
-447 QNLKDVLQ
+447 QNLNTEAGKANVLASVGAL
-455 DMDKQAGQTM
+455 DANGGTL
-465 VTNAINALAA
+465 TN
-475 KGATR
+475 
-480 TDLGMD
+480 LGLE
-486 MANRILN
+486 MANGLF
-493 ANPLGANEQRNRV
+493 GANAVADNSRNRV
-506 VVVFTDGSPTD
+506 VVVFTDGEPGWSGYD
-517 SNGFERDVADAA
+517 SDVANAA
-529 INAATDIKQTGTTVY
+529 INQANTTKNTYNATVY
-544 SIGIFS
+544 TVGIFEN
-550 GADATQTGT
+550 ADATSAGNQNGT
-559 KPTYD
+559 NAEK
-564 FYDDGWDTN
+564 
-573 YTDSQM
+573 
-579 SEACNW
+579 ANW
-585 FMQNLSSNNGTVQD
+585 FMQKLSSNNGTPQD
-599 PSYYLSASDADTLS
+599 PSYYLSASDSDTLS

-624 ESNINLGSKTVIKDV
+624 ESKIDLGSQTVIKDTV
-639 VSKYFDMPA
+639 TKYFDMPK
-648 NTDAVSVKSYDCTG
+648 NTSAVSVKSYDCTG

-669 WSENG
+669 WSETG
-674 TVPNNAVTLD
+674 TVLNNAVTLD
-684 PENNTVN
+684 TENNTVN

-703 EKGRD
+703 VNGRS
-708 ETDPKQAGDFHG
+708 ETDPKQPGNFHG

-815 KQDDAAVGNP
+815 KQGDAAVGNT

-850 GVANK
+850 GVAND

-870 KPTLTAKAEDVSRY
+870 KPTLTAKAEDVTKY

-917 DAPYTTEDI
+917 DAPYTTKDI

-945 TDVNLTYKVNGN
+945 TDVNLTYIVNGN

-1024 VGDYTVTEDTGWS
+1024 VGDYTVTEDTAWS
-1037 WRYTYDNSSASTT
+1037 WRYKSDNSKATTT
-1050 LSASKDNDRLTITNK
+1050 LSSAKDNDSVTITNK
-1065 LTENNWLGNETFVIN
+1065 LDDNRWLGDETFVIN
-1080 KCESKTIEKVSF
+1080 KCEKSKITKIYESVMSF
-1092 IQQAIDFLLGR
+1092 FGIV

>member
-1 MKKKLLSLVLAVM
+1 MKKKLLSLVLAAM
-14 MTIGCFA
+14 MTVGCFA

-94 TNVAPLVTVN
+94 TNVAPLVTAN

-129 VDGLILNKTATPIE
+129 ADGLILNKTATPVE

-177 QSGSMADDMGTV
+177 QSGSMD
-189 RYTQYSGTNT
+189 
-199 QNNRNYEKRH
+199 
-209 NGGSANLWH
+209 
-218 KLDDGS
+218 
-224 YVSVSVTRQETAK
+224 ETM
-237 YNKITNG
+237 
-244 RNDDDDW
+244 
-251 GNCTNLWD
+251 
-259 NRDNLYTYVNGELKK
+259 
-274 VVYTRDR
+274 
-281 KNAWNYWNCK
+281 
-291 YALEDGTILNE
+291 
-302 NNNGAR
+302 
-308 YSPTFKNTDDG
+308 
-319 CLYLRTVDES
+319 
-329 KSAYTYTYTDS
+329 KSYTYTAAYPGNSHSGSYYVKYRDSYVRVSWCSDCPAWTDGCSDSWFRHYSGNKYTPKTD
-340 NGNVQTIGI
+340 
-349 STGAN
+349 A
-354 EGFTPAFYQRT
+354 ADT
-365 VSTSGGGTRLDALK
+365 VSDHVQFYSRGSATTVKRLDALK
-379 KAAKDFVEAVA
+379 KAVTSFADDVAK
-390 EKAKGADKQLG
+390 KAKGPDGILG
-401 TEDDVNH
+401 TDDDVNH
-408 RIAVVGFASQSG
+408 RIAVVGFASG
-420 NGNNTELL
+420 NPSNRLY
-428 SISGRN
+428 
-434 SGTVGIAYNSITK
+434 YNSEIFVGANQYQYNSLTSQNYLDAMQSMDTK
-447 QNLKDVLQ
+447 
-455 DMDKQAGQTM
+455 AG
-465 VTNAINALAA
+465 VDNISKSINALDAE
-475 KGATR
+475 GATY
-480 TDLGMD
+480 TNLGIE
-486 MANRILN
+486 MANGIFA
-493 ANPLGANEQRNRV
+493 ANPVENNSRNRI
-506 VVVFTDGSPTD
+506 VVVFTDGQPGRSSYD
-517 SNGFERDVADAA
+517 SGIANAA
-529 INAATDIKQTGTTVY
+529 INQANTTKNTYNATVY
-544 SIGIFS
+544 TVGIFEN
-550 GADATQTGT
+550 ADATSAGNQNGT
-559 KPTYD
+559 NAEK
-564 FYDDGWDTN
+564 
-573 YTDSQM
+573 S
-579 SEACNW
+579 NW
-585 FMQNLSSNNGTVQD
+585 FMQKLSSNNGTPQD
-599 PSYYLSASDADTLS
+599 PSYYLSASDSDTLS

-624 ESNINLGSKTVIKDV
+624 ESKINLGSDTQIKDV
-639 VSKYFDMPA
+639 VSKYFDMPK
-648 NTDAVSVKSYDCTG
+648 NTSAVSVKSYDCTG

-703 EKGRD
+703 DKGRD
-708 ETDPKQAGDFHG
+708 ENDPKQAGDFHG

-850 GVANK
+850 GVAND

-870 KPTLTAKAEDVSRY
+870 KPTLTAKAEDVTRY

-902 TDAKHSNITAADATG
+902 TDAEHSNITAADATG
-917 DAPYTTEDI
+917 DAPYTTKDI

-1037 WRYTYDNSSASTT
+1037 WRYTCDNSSASTT

-1065 LTENNWLGNETFVIN
+1065 LGDNKYLGDETYVIN
-1080 KCESKTIEKVSF
+1080 KCKSSTITKVTSAV
-1092 IQQAIDFLLGR
+1092 IRQAIEYILGR

>member
-1 MKKKLLSLVLAVM
+1 MKKKLLSLVLAAM

-65 QAALTAYADRQQEN
+65 QAALSAYAEAQAEA
-79 TDTSKETDPIPAVNY
+79 SEPETYAVPAVNY
-94 TNVAPLVTVN
+94 TNVAPLVTAN

-129 VDGLILNKTATPIE
+129 VDGLILNKTATPVE

-177 QSGSMADDMGTV
+177 QSGSMDDNMT
-189 RYTQYSGTNT
+189 S
-199 QNNRNYEKRH
+199 
-209 NGGSANLWH
+209 
-218 KLDDGS
+218 
-224 YVSVSVTRQETAK
+224 
-237 YNKITNG
+237 
-244 RNDDDDW
+244 
-251 GNCTNLWD
+251 
-259 NRDNLYTYVNGELKK
+259 
-274 VVYTRDR
+274 
-281 KNAWNYWNCK
+281 
-291 YALEDGTILNE
+291 
-302 NNNGAR
+302 
-308 YSPTFKNTDDG
+308 
-319 CLYLRTVDES
+319 
-329 KSAYTYTYTDS
+329 YTYTAQYSLNKKNTYYVKENDAYILVTWCGDCDAWTDGCSDFLFWHYEGKKYTPKTSASD
-340 NGNVQTIGI
+340 
-349 STGAN
+349 
-354 EGFTPAFYQRT
+354 T
-365 VSTSGGGTRLDALK
+365 VSDHVQFYSRGNKTTTQKLQALK
-379 KAAKDFVEAVA
+379 NAVTSFTNAVA

-434 SGTVGIAYNSITK
+434 SGTVGIAYNSITR

-493 ANPLGANEQRNRV
+493 ENPLGANEQRNRV

-517 SNGFERDVADAA
+517 SNGFKNNVANNA
-529 INAATDIKQTGTTVY
+529 INKAKTIKDGNTTVY

-564 FYDDGWDTN
+564 FSDDGWGGPN

-624 ESNINLGSKTVIKDV
+624 ESNINLGSDTQIKDV
-639 VSKYFDMPA
+639 VSKYFDMP
-648 NTDAVSVKSYDCTG
+648 TDASKVSVKSYDCTG
-662 FSDGEPT
+662 AVSGKPT
-669 WSENG
+669 WSETG
-674 TVPNNAVTLD
+674 TDLKNAVTLD
-684 PENNTVN
+684 TENNTVN

-708 ETDPKQAGDFHG
+708 ETDPKKEGTFHG
-720 RKLVIEFTVSV
+720 KKLVIEFTVTA
-731 KDGFVGGNNVPTN
+731 KDGFVGGNSVPTN

-815 KQDDAAVGNP
+815 KQRDAAVGNT

-850 GVANK
+850 GVAND

-870 KPTLTAKAEDVSRY
+870 KPTLTAKAEDVTRY

-917 DAPYTTEDI
+917 DAPYTTKDI

-1024 VGDYTVTEDTGWS
+1024 VGNYTVTEDTGWS
-1037 WRYTYDNSSASTT
+1037 WRYTCDGSTKSTDLSSANP
-1050 LSASKDNDRLTITNK
+1050 NDSVTITNK
-1065 LTENNWLGNETFVIN
+1065 LGDNKYLGDETFVIN

>member
-14 MTIGCFA
+14 MTVGCFA

-65 QAALTAYADRQQEN
+65 QAALSAYAEAQAEA
-79 TDTSKETDPIPAVNY
+79 SEPETYAVPAVNY
-94 TNVAPLVTVN
+94 TNVAPLVTAN

-129 VDGLILNKTATPIE
+129 ADGLILNKTATPVE

-177 QSGSMADDMGTV
+177 QSGSMDDDMTTYK
-189 RYTQYSGTNT
+189 YTAVYPG
-199 QNNRNYEKRH
+199 NNH
-209 NGGSANLWH
+209 NG
-218 KLDDGS
+218 KYYVKYRDS
-224 YVSVSVTRQETAK
+224 YITVTWCSE
-237 YNKITNG
+237 
-244 RNDDDDW
+244 
-251 GNCTNLWD
+251 C
-259 NRDNLYTYVNGELKK
+259 
-274 VVYTRDR
+274 
-281 KNAWNYWNCK
+281 NAW
-291 YALEDGTILNE
+291 T
-302 NNNGAR
+302 
-308 YSPTFKNTDDG
+308 DG
-319 CLYLRTVDES
+319 CSHAWWIFDNPGTKYTPKTSASDTASGHVQFYSRGGATTV
-329 KSAYTYTYTDS
+329 K
-340 NGNVQTIGI
+340 
-349 STGAN
+349 
-354 EGFTPAFYQRT
+354 
-365 VSTSGGGTRLDALK
+365 RLDALK
-379 KAAKDFVEAVA
+379 KAVKNFAADVA
-390 EKAKGADKQLG
+390 EKAKGPDGILG
-401 TEDDVNH
+401 TDDDVNH
-408 RIAVVGFASQSG
+408 RIAVVGFASG
-420 NGNNTELL
+420 NPSNRLY
-428 SISGRN
+428 
-434 SGTVGIAYNSITK
+434 YNSEIFVGANQYQYNRLTSQNYLDAMQSMDTK
-447 QNLKDVLQ
+447 TGVDNIGKS
-455 DMDKQAGQTM
+455 
-465 VTNAINALAA
+465 INALDAE
-475 KGATR
+475 GATY
-480 TDLGMD
+480 TNLGLE
-486 MANRILN
+486 MANGILA
-493 ANPLGANEQRNRV
+493 ANPVADNSRNRI
-506 VVVFTDGSPTD
+506 VVVFTDGQPGRSGYD
-517 SNGFERDVADAA
+517 SSVANAA
-529 INAATDIKQTGTTVY
+529 INQAATTKNTYNATVY
-544 SIGIFS
+544 TVGIFDN
-550 GADATQTGT
+550 ADATSAGKQNGT
-559 KPTYD
+559 DAEK
-564 FYDDGWDTN
+564 
-573 YTDSQM
+573 S
-579 SEACNW
+579 NW
-585 FMQNLSSNNGTVQD
+585 FMQNMSSNNGTPQD
-599 PSYYLSASDADTLS
+599 PSYYLSASDAETLN

-624 ESNINLGSKTVIKDV
+624 ESNINLGSDTQIKDV
-639 VSKYFDMPA
+639 VSKYFDMPK
-648 NTDAVSVKSYDCTG
+648 NTSAVSVKSYVCTG
-662 FSDGEPT
+662 YSDGEPT
-669 WSENG
+669 WSETG
-674 TVPNNAVTLD
+674 TVLNNAVTLD
-684 PENNTVN
+684 TENNTVN

-703 EKGRD
+703 VNGRS
-708 ETDPKQAGDFHG
+708 ETDPKQPGNFHG
-720 RKLVIEFTVSV
+720 RKLVIEFTVTA

-815 KQDDAAVGNP
+815 KPGDAAVGNT

-830 CTDYTVTATFAPI
+830 CTDYTATATFAPI

-850 GVANK
+850 GVAND

-870 KPTLTAKAEDVSRY
+870 KPTLTAKAEDVTRY

-917 DAPYTTEDI
+917 DAPYTTKDI

-1037 WRYTYDNSSASTT
+1037 WRYTCDGSTKSTVLSSAN
-1050 LSASKDNDRLTITNK
+1050 ANDRVTITNK
-1065 LTENNWLGNETFVIN
+1065 LDGNKYLGDETYVIN
-1080 KCESKTIEKVSF
+1080 KCKSSTITKVTSAV
-1092 IQQAIDFLLGR
+1092 IRQAIEYILGR